1 MYIVFETF
9 LTLMVFLEHSKYLPK
24 AMMNHWLVEKKM
36 KFFQTNL
43 RYILMLLF
51 CFSSS
56 TAQPEI
62 ENVSVIFCFANRTD
76 SDGDAGVKS
85 I

>member
-24 AMMNHWLVEKKM
+24 AMTNHWLVEKKLN
-36 KFFQTNL
+36 FFRQIQD
-43 RYILMLLF
+43 ILMLLF